1 MSKGACVPGNVP
13 LTQPLVRESSFSVKG
28 GNDCQRVECS
38 PLHEP
43 CQPPFREQHHGACL
57 LIITP
62 ENEKKTKEFIFDKLD
77 GDKGGEL
84 IYIGIRG

>member
-1 MSKGACVPGNVP
+1 MSAVT
-13 LTQPLVRESSFSVKG
+13 L
-28 GNDCQRVECS
+28 
-38 PLHEP
+38 
-43 CQPPFREQHHGACL
+43 REQHGACL

>member
-1 MSKGACVPGNVP
+1 MVDKSGDYACK
-13 LTQPLVRESSFSVKG
+13 F
-28 GNDCQRVECS
+28 
-38 PLHEP
+38 
-43 CQPPFREQHHGACL
+43 

-62 ENEKKTKEFIFDKLD
+62 ENDQKTKEFIFDKLD